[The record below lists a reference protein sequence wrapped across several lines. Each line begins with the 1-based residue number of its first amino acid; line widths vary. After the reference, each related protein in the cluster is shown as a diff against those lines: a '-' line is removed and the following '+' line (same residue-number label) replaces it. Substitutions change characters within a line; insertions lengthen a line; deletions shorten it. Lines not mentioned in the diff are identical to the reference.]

1 MSGPLGLRQEL
12 ARVGNQQKGTMAD
25 ETTVEAA
32 PQKNYVINYADGKSI
47 QASAE
52 SIAWT
57 ENGEFILLMDGETTK
72 HVVVAANVIA
82 VTEK

>member
-1 MSGPLGLRQEL
+1 
-12 ARVGNQQKGTMAD
+12 MAD
-25 ETTVEAA
+25 NASKT
-32 PQKNYVINYADGKSI
+32 YIINYADGKTI

-72 HVVVAANVIA
+72 HVIVAANVIA

>member
-1 MSGPLGLRQEL
+1 
-12 ARVGNQQKGTMAD
+12 MAE
-25 ETTVEAA
+25 ETTAPA
-32 PQKNYVINYADGKSI
+32 PQKTYVINYADGKTI
-47 QASAE
+47 QASSE

-72 HVVVAANVIA
+72 HVIVAANVIA

>member
-1 MSGPLGLRQEL
+1 
-12 ARVGNQQKGTMAD
+12 MAD
-25 ETTVEAA
+25 TSA
-32 PQKNYVINYADGKSI
+32 QKTYVINYADGKTI
-47 QASAE
+47 EASAE

-72 HVVVAANVIA
+72 HVIVAANVIA